1 MEPLS
6 HVRYK
11 KLCTSTGHS
20 YNYYSSVHPSK
31 TTILF
36 AHGFPYTANIWRHHI
51 AHFEELGYGCIAP
64 DMLGLGASDKPRN
77 AQDFASKVMAQSMV
91 DILSAEG
98 VDKAVV
104 VGHDWGSLVASRMAI
119 YHPTRTLVLILVAVP
134 YWAPAPLDLEAVN
147 DQTEQAFGFSIFGYW
162 PVFMNEKGLLEE
174 HAILCQRSGNMEAAK
189 GALKEWLINN
199 NECTVDDYVTNLER
213 REFFANDWASA
224 TQYYHCYAENFNWE
238 YEKDLS
244 EKEHIIKVPALM
256 VAASDDACA
265 PVPLVESTLANF
277 ADVKLVT
284 ISGGHHIHLSNVD
297 GFNGS
302 VLRFLGEKGIK
313 ATV

>member
-6 HVRYK
+6 HARYK
-11 KLCTSTGHS
+11 KLCTSTGHN

-64 DMLGLGASDKPRN
+64 DMLGLGASDKPYN

-98 VDKAVV
+98 VHKAVV
-104 VGHDWGSLVASRMAI
+104 VGHDWGSLVVSRMAI
-119 YHPTRTLVLILVAVP
+119 YHPTRTLALILVAVP
-134 YWAPAPLDLEAVN
+134 YWAPAPLDLAAVN

-174 HAILCQRSGNMEAAK
+174 HVSSFISKQQKS
-189 GALKEWLINN
+189 ALKMSLIS
-199 NECTVDDYVTNLER
+199 
-213 REFFANDWASA
+213 ANQ
-224 TQYYHCYAENFNWE
+224 T
-238 YEKDLS
+238 
-244 EKEHIIKVPALM
+244 
-256 VAASDDACA
+256 
-265 PVPLVESTLANF
+265 
-277 ADVKLVT
+277 
-284 ISGGHHIHLSNVD
+284 GRG
-297 GFNGS
+297 
-302 VLRFLGEKGIK
+302 
-313 ATV
+313 

>member
-1 MEPLS
+1 MANVKLGLLSFSSITAMEPLS

-91 DILSAEG
+91 DILSAES

-104 VGHDWGSLVASRMAI
+104 VGHDWGSLIVSRMAI
-119 YHPTRTLVLILVAVP
+119 YHPTRTLALILVAVP
-134 YWAPAPLDLEAVN
+134 YWAPAPLYLEAVN

-162 PVFMNEKGLLEE
+162 AVFMNEKHLLEE
-174 HAILCQRSGNMEAAK
+174 HVSPHIPMQQKLAPK
-189 GALKEWLINN
+189 ALP
-199 NECTVDDYVTNLER
+199 VS
-213 REFFANDWASA
+213 ANRNVETRQMHFSDCSMRKIRKCGRFVAMFS
-224 TQYYHCYAENFNWE
+224 F
-238 YEKDLS
+238 S
-244 EKEHIIKVPALM
+244 RIAL
-256 VAASDDACA
+256 
-265 PVPLVESTLANF
+265 TL
-277 ADVKLVT
+277 
-284 ISGGHHIHLSNVD
+284 
-297 GFNGS
+297 
-302 VLRFLGEKGIK
+302 
-313 ATV
+313 